1 MKPSFEG
8 SLPPLAERTVTH
20 VLRERAERHPDRPAL
35 AGPGAEL
42 GYGPLMDEA
51 AAMAGALCAYGVR
64 PGDRVLLMMDNHVD
78 AVVAWLGLTCAGAV
92 EVPVNTAFDGGF
104 LDHVVGDSGA
114 VAAIA
119 DEHYLGRL
127 EAADGGRLRGRTIAH
142 APAETGRGRFDLPPG
157 EPVIAE
163 ARPWDIA
170 ALFYTSGTTGPSKGV
185 LLPHAQAYGYA
196 SPVYIGAVG
205 HNDISHVS
213 LPLFH
218 VGGQLWGV
226 YNALIAGARAY
237 ISPRFSA
244 SGFWREIADSGSTF
258 AILTGAMAR
267 FLEARPPSPLDRASG
282 LRKVCLAPVPADADA
297 FCERFGIT
305 YCAGYGSTE
314 AATPLAAPH
323 GVSGAG
329 GLGWVRP
336 GFDALVVD
344 EHDMPVPDGQIG
356 ELVVRPHEPWTMFQ
370 GYAGRPE
377 ATAEAWRNSYFH
389 TGDAVRR
396 MPDGEFFL
404 VDRIRDSIR
413 RRGENIS
420 SVEVEAEANTH
431 PRVTDAAAVGVPSEH
446 SEEEVLLLAVA
457 HPEGPPDPAEL
468 FRYLAD
474 RLPYFAVPR
483 FIAFVPELPRSASNK
498 VMKGPLRE
506 AGVPADAWDAE
517 VNGLRATRRGV
528 IEI

>member
-1 MKPSFEG
+1 MKPSFAG
-8 SLPPLAERTVTH
+8 SLPPLAERTAVH

-35 AGPGAEL
+35 AGPGVEL
-42 GYGPLMDEA
+42 TYGALLEEA
-51 AAMAGALCAYGVR
+51 AALAGRLRAHGIR
-64 PGDRVLLMMDNHVD
+64 PGDRVLLMLDNHVD
-78 AVVAWLGLTCAGAV
+78 AVLAWLGLTCAGAV
-92 EVPVNTAFDGGF
+92 EVPINTAFGGGF
-104 LDHVVGDSGA
+104 LDHIVHDGDA
-114 VAAIA
+114 LAAIA
-119 DEHYLGRL
+119 ETHYLDRL
-127 EAADGGRLRGRTIAH
+127 AKADGGRLRGRIITH
-142 APAETGRGRFDLPPG
+142 VPAETGRGRFELAGG
-157 EPVIAE
+157 EPTIID

-170 ALFYTSGTTGPSKGV
+170 AVFYTSGTTGPSKGV
-185 LLPHAQAYGYA
+185 LVPHAHAYGYA
-196 SPVYIGAVG
+196 SPVYIGAVEP
-205 HNDISHVS
+205 DDTSYVA

-237 ISPRFSA
+237 VSPRFSA
-244 SGFWREIADSGSTF
+244 SGWWEDIVRSRSTF
-258 AILTGAMAR
+258 AVLTGAMAR
-267 FLEARPPSPLDRASG
+267 FLEARPPDPLERTSG
-282 LRKVCLAPVPADADA
+282 LRKVCLAPVPADVDA
-297 FCERFGIT
+297 FCERFGVA

-344 EHDMPVPDGQIG
+344 EHDRPVPDGRIG

-370 GYAGRPE
+370 GYLGRPE

-396 MPDGEFFL
+396 TPDGEFFL

-420 SVEVEAEANTH
+420 SLEVEAEANTH
-431 PRVTDAAAVGVPSEH
+431 PRVTETAAVGVPSEH
-446 SEEEVLLLAVA
+446 SEDEVLLLVVP
-457 HPEGPPDPAEL
+457 HPEGPPHPADL
-468 FRYLAD
+468 FRYLAG

-498 VMKGPLRE
+498 IMKGPLRA
-506 AGVPADAWDAE
+506 AGVPDDAWDAQL
-517 VNGLRATRRGV
+517 NGLRATRHGIV
-528 IEI
+528 PV

>member
-8 SLPPLAERTVTH
+8 TLPPLAERTVLH
-20 VLRERAERHPDRPAL
+20 VLREHAERRPDRPAIS
-35 AGPGAEL
+35 GPGAEL
-42 GYGPLMDEA
+42 SYGRLLDEA
-51 AAMAGALCAYGVR
+51 AALAGALRAYGIR
-64 PGDRVLLMMDNHVD
+64 PGDRVLLMLDNHVD

-104 LDHVVGDSGA
+104 LEHVVHDSGA

-119 DEHYLGRL
+119 EEHHLDRL
-127 EAADGGRLRGRTIAH
+127 AAADGGRLRGRVIPR
-142 APAETGRGRFDLPPG
+142 APSGGFGLPAG
-157 EPVIAE
+157 EPAIAD
-163 ARPWDIA
+163 AHPWDIA
-170 ALFYTSGTTGPSKGV
+170 AIFYTSGTTGPSKGV
-185 LLPHAQAYGYA
+185 LVPHAQAYGYA
-196 SPVYIGAVG
+196 SPVYVGAVE
-205 HNDISHVS
+205 HDDTSYVA

-237 ISPRFSA
+237 ISPQFSA
-244 SGFWREIADSGSTF
+244 SGFWAEVAHSGSTF
-258 AILTGAMAR
+258 AVLTGAMAR
-267 FLEARPPSPLDRASG
+267 FLESRPPSPLDRTSG
-282 LRKVCLAPVPADADA
+282 LRAVCLAPVPADADA
-297 FCERFGIT
+297 FCERFGVT
-305 YCAGYGSTE
+305 YCSGYGSTE

-329 GLGWVRP
+329 GIGWVRP

-344 EHDMPVPDGQIG
+344 EHDLPVPDGQIG
-356 ELVVRPHEPWTMFQ
+356 ELIVRPDEPWTMFQ

-377 ATAEAWRNSYFH
+377 ATAEAWRNAYFH

-396 MPDGEFFL
+396 TPDGEFFL

-431 PRVTDAAAVGVPSEH
+431 PAVVEAAAVGVPSEH
-446 SEEEVLLLAVA
+446 SEEEVLLLAVP

-468 FRYLAD
+468 FRFLAEG
-474 RLPYFAVPR
+474 LPYFAVPR

-498 VMKGPLRE
+498 VKKGELRA
-506 AGVPADAWDAE
+506 AGVPDDAWDAE
-517 VNGLRATRRGV
+517 LNGLRATRRGV
-528 IEI
+528 VAI